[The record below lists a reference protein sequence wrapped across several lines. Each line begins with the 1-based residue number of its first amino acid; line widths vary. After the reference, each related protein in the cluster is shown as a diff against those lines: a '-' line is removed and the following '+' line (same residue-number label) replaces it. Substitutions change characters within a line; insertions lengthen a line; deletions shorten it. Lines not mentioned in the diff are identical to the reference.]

1 MPVADLLALKLVDF
15 HKMLELLEDD
25 GEPVCD
31 FGVFLVQEES
41 EVGEVGEL
49 RTGDLVI
56 SVGEEECLEST
67 AAQLRNTISRL
78 DSRAKVTMTVGRRT
92 QQ

>member
-41 EVGEVGEL
+41 EVGEL

-56 SVGEEECLEST
+56 SVGDEECLEST

-78 DSRAKVTMTVGRRT
+78 DSRATVTMTVGRRKY
-92 QQ
+92 Q

>member
-31 FGVFLVQEES
+31 LGVFLVQEES
-41 EVGEVGEL
+41 EVGEL

-56 SVGEEECLEST
+56 SVLYC
-67 AAQLRNTISRL
+67 
-78 DSRAKVTMTVGRRT
+78 TVLYCRRRGRWGS
-92 QQ
+92 

>member
-1 MPVADLLALKLVDF
+1 MADLLALKLVDF

-41 EVGEVGEL
+41 EVGEL

-56 SVGEEECLEST
+56 SVGDEECLEST

>member
-1 MPVADLLALKLVDF
+1 MSVADLLALKLVDF

-25 GEPVCD
+25 REPVCD
-31 FGVFLVQEES
+31 FGVFVVQED
-41 EVGEVGEL
+41 EVAEL
-49 RTGDLVI
+49 RTGDVVI
-56 SVGEEECLEST
+56 SVEEEDCLEAT

-78 DSRAKVTMTVGRRT
+78 DRRANVTMTVGRRT

>member
-1 MPVADLLALKLVDF
+1 MLALKLVDF

-41 EVGEVGEL
+41 EVGEL

-56 SVGEEECLEST
+56 RVGDEECLEST